1 VQTFAYEL
9 KLQPLVRGLV
19 ALTPET
25 LAERLATDASIRSMT
40 EQAWGHVA
48 DIALERDSH
57 HEALNEL
64 LVAAQELGYSFAE
77 AEITKVADRALEM
90 ALGGGIAGAGV
101 VGSSSQNGEAAFL
114 AGLAG
119 WAVGLLIGAGMEK
132 IEVIYEVQLVN
143 AGWHLISVS
152 PTGTV
157 VGPALAAA

>member
-1 VQTFAYEL
+1 MQSITYKL
-9 KLQPLVRGLV
+9 KLQPLVWSP
-19 ALTPET
+19 ATLTPET
-25 LAERLATDASIRSMT
+25 LAGRLAGDASIRSVT

-64 LVAAQELGYSFAE
+64 LIAAQELGYSFVE

-90 ALGGGIAGAGV
+90 ALGGGITGAGV

-132 IEVIYEVQLVN
+132 VEVIYEVQWTN
-143 AGWHLISVS
+143 AGWRLI
-152 PTGTV
+152 PAPHTGTV
-157 VGPALAAA
+157 IRPALEAA